1 MRRIPAL
8 LLASLAAS
16 CGHVDEVVDEVSDVY
31 DGSDVKAD
39 GAGPD
44 GVTRFVALGDTGR
57 GNPSQYAVSRAIKS
71 VCQEKGGCTF
81 ALLLGDN
88 FYPTGVSDIDDEQF
102 DEKFEKPYADLP
114 FPFRPVLGNHDYGYY
129 GTLLG
134 VDEDKGGFEVAY
146 SKKSD
151 KWDMPADHYR
161 FRRGPV
167 DFVAINTNAL
177 MLKYGSF
184 DAQVANIPKW
194 LSKAKA
200 PWRLVFGHHTWVSNG
215 PHGNAGSYGAAAGSI
230 FDSGD
235 FFDGSVLQRVL
246 DTDVCGHADVYLS
259 GHDHNLQD
267 MGDHCGVQV
276 LVSGAGACD
285 KDASGDHP
293 CSGFPGKNSSKFQ
306 SAEPGFILF
315 EATAKSLTFRYY
327 NAAGA
332 ELHARTVTKK

>member
-1 MRRIPAL
+1 MASHASSPSATRAEETPPSTPSPAPSSRSARR
-8 LLASLAAS
+8 
-16 CGHVDEVVDEVSDVY
+16 
-31 DGSDVKAD
+31 
-39 GAGPD
+39 
-44 GVTRFVALGDTGR
+44 R
-57 GNPSQYAVSRAIKS
+57 
-71 VCQEKGGCTF
+71 GGCAF

-88 FYPTGVSDIDDEQF
+88 FYPTGVSDLDDEQF
-102 DEKFEKPYADLP
+102 DEKFEKPYANLP
-114 FPFRPVLGNHDYGYY
+114 FTFRPVLGNHDYGYY

-146 SKKSD
+146 SRKSD

-167 DFVAINTNAL
+167 DFVALNTNAL

-184 DAQVANIPKW
+184 DEQVSDVPRW
-194 LSKAKA
+194 LSKSKA

-215 PHGNAGSYGAAAGSI
+215 PHGNAGSYGAASGSI

-235 FFDGSVLQRVL
+235 FFDGSVLQRFL
-246 DTDVCGHADVYLS
+246 DSDVCGHADVYLS

-267 MGDHCGVQV
+267 AGSHCGVQV

-285 KDASGDHP
+285 PNGSGDHP
-293 CSGFPGKNSSKFQ
+293 CSGFPGRNPTKFQ

-315 EATAKSLTFRYY
+315 EATAKSLTFRYFDIE
-327 NAAGA
+327 GA
-332 ELHARTVTKK
+332 ELHSRSIKK